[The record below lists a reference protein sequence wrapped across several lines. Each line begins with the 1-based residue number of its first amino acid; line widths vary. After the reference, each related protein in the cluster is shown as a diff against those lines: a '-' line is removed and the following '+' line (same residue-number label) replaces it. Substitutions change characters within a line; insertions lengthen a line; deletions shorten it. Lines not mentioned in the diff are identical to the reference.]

1 MPRLVEATTPLAHD
15 ALLFLEMTGAEA
27 LSTLFDFRVTFAS
40 EQKSADPRAVLGKD
54 MTLALETED
63 DGPKRFFNGLCTRFE
78 FIGRNRRYHYF
89 EARLQP
95 WLWLASRRSDS
106 KIFQQMR
113 IPDIIESV
121 LKPYGFPIKRALSG
135 SYRIWDYCVQYHETD
150 LNFVSRLME
159 HEGIYYYFEHAAG
172 KHSLILCDGAASHS
186 PLAGRSTIKYFGYDA
201 GTVATEE
208 HIYGWRPRQ
217 EIDPGQYITSDYDFE
232 RPKANLLTKQLH
244 PVGHTHDAWE
254 RYAWPGGYTDVGD
267 GENYARARIEALQA
281 EQVRATGEATVRTAA
296 PGYLFNLTRCPLADQ
311 NAQHLIVGVN
321 YRLRNNDYETYAFR
335 PRSRKNM
342 AATKPKATAGSKASK
357 ATTTTKTALD
367 ASKEADHDDDN
378 DVSALWNFT
387 LLTQPAKLAYR
398 AQPLTPKPKS
408 HGPQVAV
415 VVGPAGEEIYTDKYG
430 RIKVQ
435 FPWDRYGANNENS
448 SCWMR
453 VSHPW
458 AGSNYGAIHIPRI
471 GQEVIVD
478 HIDGDPD
485 YPIITGRVYN
495 ADQMPPWSLP
505 DNKTQSGILTRSSKG
520 GAAGAG
526 MKAAIGDANAI
537 RFEDLKGKEQLWLHA
552 QKDQLTEVENDE
564 DKWVGRDRRKTIDRD
579 ELNHIQRD
587 RTETV
592 DRNETITVHGWRDE
606 EVDGNE
612 TITIHSNRK
621 ERVDHNETIS
631 IGDNRSEDV
640 GKNETIKIGSN
651 RTETV
656 GSNEKVKIGRNQNLT
671 VGSSKTELIK
681 LMSTKTVGIAQM
693 TNIGA
698 GYMLNVGAAWMTN
711 VGFAN
716 IENIGKIKKVSVGET
731 TTFESGK
738 STAVSAGETIAIS
751 AGKSIVIQA
760 GDTSIT
766 LDAESGTII
775 LKAKKIKIDGDE
787 IVDVDSR
794 KIDLN

>member
-15 ALLFLEMTGAEA
+15 ALLFLEMTGSEA
-27 LSTLFDFRVTFAS
+27 LSTLFEYRVTFAS
-40 EQKSADPRAVLGKD
+40 EQTSADPKAVLGKD
-54 MTLALETED
+54 MTLALETEN
-63 DGPKRFFNGLCTRFE
+63 DGPKRHFNGICTRFE
-78 FIGRNRRYHYF
+78 FVGRNMRYHYF

-106 KIFQQMR
+106 KIFQQMQ
-113 IPDIIESV
+113 IPDIVQSV
-121 LKPYGFPIKRALSG
+121 LGRYGFPITSKLTG
-135 SYRIWDYCVQYHETD
+135 SYRTWDYCVQYHETD

-159 HEGIYYYFEHAAG
+159 HEGIYYYFEHSAG
-172 KHSLILCDGAASHS
+172 KHTLVLCDGSASHGA
-186 PLAGRSTIKYFGYDA
+186 LAGRATIKYFGYDA
-201 GTVATEE
+201 STVATEE

-217 EIDPGQYITSDYDFE
+217 EIDPGQYLTSDYDFE
-232 RPKANLLTKQLH
+232 RPKANLQTKQNH
-244 PVGHTHDAWE
+244 PVGHTNDTWD

-267 GENYARARIEALQA
+267 GESYARTRLEALQA

-311 NAQHLIVGVN
+311 NGQHLIVGVN
-321 YRLRNNDYETYAFR
+321 YRLRNNDYETYALK
-335 PRSRKNM
+335 PRHRKNLSA
-342 AATKPKATAGSKASK
+342 AATKTAQGSKASK
-357 ATTTTKTALD
+357 GAVKVPLDPATD
-367 ASKEADHDDDN
+367 EDN
-378 DVSALWNFT
+378 RDTSALWNFT

-398 AQPLTPKPKS
+398 AQPHTPKPKS

-415 VVGPAGEEIYTDKYG
+415 VVGPPGEEIYTDKYG

-505 DNKTQSGILTRSSKG
+505 DNKTQSGILTRSSKD
-520 GAAGAG
+520 GAPGAG
-526 MKAAIGDANAI
+526 MKAATGDANAI
-537 RFEDLKGKEQLWLHA
+537 RFEDLKGKEQLWFHA

-592 DRNETITVHGWRDE
+592 DRNETITVHGQRDE
-606 EVDGNE
+606 EVDKNE
-612 TITIHSNRK
+612 TITIHQNRT
-621 ERVDHNETIS
+621 ERVDL
-631 IGDNRSEDV
+631 
-640 GKNETIKIGSN
+640 
-651 RTETV
+651 
-656 GSNEKVKIGRNQNLT
+656 NEKVDIGINQT
-671 VGSSKTELIK
+671 FTIGKTR
-681 LMSTKTVGIAQM
+681 SKTVGA
-693 TNIGA
+693 NEVDKIGKNWSTTVGRFKTETIGMA
-698 GYMLNVGAAWMTN
+698 YLQNVGLGRMENVGAAYNLNVGAIMATV
-711 VGFAN
+711 VGMSQF
-716 IENIGKIKKVSVGET
+716 EKIGKNKSVDVGK
-731 TTFESGK
+731 TFKLEAGDSIELMCGK
-738 STAVSAGETIAIS
+738 SVLVMKKDG
-751 AGKSIVIQA
+751 
-760 GDTSIT
+760 SIT
-766 LDAESGTII
+766 INGKDIDVVGSKHIGLDS
-775 LKAKKIKIDGDE
+775 K
-787 IVDVDSR
+787 R
-794 KIDLN
+794 IDLN

>member
-15 ALLFLEMTGAEA
+15 ALMFLEMTGAEA
-27 LSTLFDFRVTFAS
+27 LSTLFEFRVTFAS
-40 EQKSADPRAVLGKD
+40 EQKSADPKAVLGKD
-54 MTLALETED
+54 MTLALETEN
-63 DGPKRFFNGLCTRFE
+63 DGPKRYFNGLCTRFE
-78 FIGRNRRYHYF
+78 FVGRNMRYHYF

-106 KIFQQMR
+106 KIFQQMQV
-113 IPDIIESV
+113 PDIIESV
-121 LKPYGFPIKRALSG
+121 LKKYGFPVIRRLSG
-135 SYRIWDYCVQYHETD
+135 SYRVWDYCVQYHETD

-159 HEGIYYYFEHAAG
+159 HEGIYYFFEHAAG

-186 PLAGRSTIKYFGYDA
+186 SLAGRSTIKYYGYDA
-201 GTVATEE
+201 GTVPTEE

-232 RPKANLLTKQLH
+232 RPKANLQTKQLH

-311 NAQHLIVGVN
+311 NGQHLIVGVN
-321 YRLRNNDYETYAFR
+321 YRLRNNDYETYALR
-335 PRSRKNM
+335 PRNRKNM
-342 AATKPKATAGSKASK
+342 AVAKPKATAGSKSSK
-357 ATTTTKTALD
+357 APAKSAID
-367 ASKEADHDDDN
+367 SSKDEDTD

-398 AQPLTPKPKS
+398 AQRLTPKPKS

-415 VVGPAGEEIYTDKYG
+415 VVGPSGEEIYTDKYG

-435 FPWDRYGANNENS
+435 FPWDRYGTNNENS

-505 DNKTQSGILTRSSKG
+505 DNKTQSGILTRSSKD
-520 GAAGAG
+520 GAPGAG
-526 MKAAIGDANAI
+526 MKAATGDANAI
-537 RFEDLKGKEQLWLHA
+537 RFEDLKGKEQLWFHA

-579 ELNHIQRD
+579 ELNHIRRD

-592 DRNETITVHGWRDE
+592 DRNETITVHGQRDE
-606 EVDGNE
+606 EVDKNE
-612 TITIHSNRK
+612 TITIHQNRT
-621 ERVDHNETIS
+621 ERVDLNEKISIGLNRNEDVGISETIS
-631 IGDNRSEDV
+631 IGANRSV
-640 GKNETIKIGSN
+640 TIGGFK
-651 RTETV
+651 TETV
-656 GSNEKVKIGRNQNLT
+656 AMAKALTIGLGYQTT
-671 VGSSKTELIK
+671 VGAMMNT
-681 LMSTKTVGIAQM
+681 TVGGFQ
-693 TNIGA
+693 TEQ
-698 GYMLNVGAAWMTN
+698 VGLHKSVAVLGGDYNTN
-711 VGFAN
+711 VTSGSHN
-716 IENIGKIKKVSVGET
+716 VDVS
-731 TTFESGK
+731 K
-738 STAVSAGETIAIS
+738 D
-751 AGKSIVIQA
+751 IVLQA
-760 GDTSIT
+760 GDSIT
-766 LDAESGTII
+766 LVVGASV
-775 LKAKKIKIDGDE
+775 LVMKKDGSITLNGKDID
-787 IVDVDSR
+787 IVGSKHVGIDSKR
-794 KIDLN
+794 IDLN

>member
-1 MPRLVEATTPLAHD
+1 MPHVIEAHTPLSRD
-15 ALLFLEMTGAEA
+15 ALQFLEMHGAEA
-27 LSTLFDFRVTFAS
+27 LSSLFDFRITLVS
-40 EQKSADPRAVLGKD
+40 EQIGIAPKALLGQD
-54 MTLALETED
+54 ITLAIETENN
-63 DGPKRFFNGLCTRFE
+63 GPKRFLSGLCTRFAMT
-78 FIGRNRRYHYF
+78 GRRGLFHTY

-95 WLWLASRRSDS
+95 SLVLASRRSDS
-106 KIFQQMR
+106 KIFQQQKV
-113 IPDIIESV
+113 PDIVEAV
-121 LKPYGFPIKRALSG
+121 LKKYGFPIKRKLSG
-135 SYRIWDYCVQYHETD
+135 NYRVWDYCVQYHETD

-159 HEGIYYYFEHAAG
+159 HEGMYYYFEHADGA
-172 KHSLILCDGAASHS
+172 HTLVLCDGLASHVPLS
-186 PLAGRSTIKYFGYDA
+186 PRSAVNYLSLDAAG
-201 GTVATEE
+201 ATDYEE
-208 HIYGWRPRQ
+208 RIYAWRPR
-217 EIDPGQYITSDYDFE
+217 EEMDSGEYITTDYDFTL
-232 RPKANLLTKQLH
+232 PKADLTTKNKH
-244 PVGHTHDAWE
+244 PAGHQFDAWE
-254 RYAWPGGYTDVGD
+254 RFQWPGGYTDLD
-267 GENYARARIEALQA
+267 EGETYARTRMEALQA
-281 EQVRATGEATVRTAA
+281 EQVRATGEGTLRTLA
-296 PGYLFNLTRCPLADQ
+296 PGYLMTLARCPRSEQ
-311 NAQHLIVGVN
+311 NVEHLIVGI
-321 YRLRNNDYETYAFR
+321 TYYLKDNTYTTIEAQG
-335 PRSRKNM
+335 
-342 AATKPKATAGSKASK
+342 GS
-357 ATTTTKTALD
+357 
-367 ASKEADHDDDN
+367 E
-378 DVSALWNFT
+378 WNFSV
-387 LLTQPAKLAYR
+387 LTQPSNQPYR
-398 AQPLTPKPKS
+398 PQALTRKPKS

-415 VVGPAGEEIYTDKYG
+415 VVGPPGEEIYTDEYG
-430 RIKVQ
+430 RVKVQ
-435 FPWDRYGANNENS
+435 FPWDRYGQHNENS

-520 GAAGAG
+520 GATGAG
-526 MKAAIGDANAI
+526 KKAEPGDANAI

-640 GKNETIKIGSN
+640 GQNETIKIGSN

-738 STAVSAGETIAIS
+738 STAISAGETIAIS